1 MVAARDTATAVRRV
15 KEEGN
20 PGDVAIAARE
30 AADLFELHIL
40 KEAIETNARNYTRF
54 VVIAAH
60 AQDNGPKKKSSLV
73 YATSNKPG
81 ALFDTLKIFAEN
93 GLNLVKLESRPIHGK
108 PWEYM
113 FYIDLEADLE
123 SDELQA
129 VMDQLS
135 EHTEFLKILGCY

>member
-1 MVAARDTATAVRRV
+1 VRRV

-20 PGDVAIAARE
+20 LGDVAIAARE
-30 AADLFELHIL
+30 AADLFELSIL

-54 VVIAAH
+54 VVIAA
-60 AQDNGPKKKSSLV
+60 DKVNNGSSKKSSLV

-113 FYIDLEADLE
+113 FYVDLEADVE
-123 SDELQA
+123 SDELSG

>member
-1 MVAARDTATAVRRV
+1 V
-15 KEEGN
+15 N
-20 PGDVAIAARE
+20 
-30 AADLFELHIL
+30 
-40 KEAIETNARNYTRF
+40 
-54 VVIAAH
+54 
-60 AQDNGPKKKSSLV
+60 NGSSKKSSLV

-113 FYIDLEADLE
+113 FYVDLEADVE
-123 SDELQA
+123 SDELSR